1 MALLFLGFANSEK
14 FLENKM
20 EIPSSILVILVTYM
34 ILCVIWWFRLDHIDK
49 IGVRNFVRS
58 CSTWYS
64 GNYITVGMYIKFL
77 RLALTTPFMSLDFLS
92 RWTEGGFYSGN
103 ELTDEQVVSD
113 MNNKLIWWKVFTS
126 EGISTPLTVMYNV
139 NGRSHQVSEILANK
153 MYIKKP
159 IYGNCGRG
167 IVSVVGSDI
176 PHITDTNYLIQE
188 KISDCSKKSARHF
201 RIVTVIDDDQPPI
214 NLIELTADGGIV
226 SNHAAGASV
235 LKCGAKCPGTT
246 FNEQE
251 ALDKIIE
258 QLIQLHHRRFRKI
271 FSIGWDVMVACEE
284 TDTTA
289 YCLEGNIRHSTWY
302 YPDLID
308 ANLIND
314 YKQRY
319 YRFLVLKNAV

>member
-1 MALLFLGFANSEK
+1 MFRTILSSVLVLLVAY
-14 FLENKM
+14 
-20 EIPSSILVILVTYM
+20 I

-64 GNYITVGMYIKFL
+64 GEYLTLSMYAKFL
-77 RLALTTPFMSLDFLS
+77 RLAFTTPFMPPDFLS

-113 MNNKLIWWKVFTS
+113 MNNKLIWWKVFTT
-126 EGISTPLTVMYNV
+126 EGISTPLTVMYNAH
-139 NGRSHQVSEILANK
+139 GRTHQVGEIAPNK
-153 MYIKKP
+153 LYIKKP
-159 IYGNCGRG
+159 IDGGCGGG
-167 IVSVVGSDI
+167 IVSVAGSDI

-201 RIVTVIDDDQPPI
+201 RVVTVIDDDQTPI
-214 NLIELTADGGIV
+214 NLIELTAEGGIV

-235 LKCGAKCPGTT
+235 LQCGARCPGTT

-251 ALDKIIE
+251 ALDKMIG
-258 QLIQLHHRRFRKI
+258 QLIRLHHNRFRNM

-289 YCLEGNIRHSTWY
+289 YCLEGNIRHSAWY

-308 ANLIND
+308 TNLIND

-319 YRFLVLKNAV
+319 YRFLVSKNAV